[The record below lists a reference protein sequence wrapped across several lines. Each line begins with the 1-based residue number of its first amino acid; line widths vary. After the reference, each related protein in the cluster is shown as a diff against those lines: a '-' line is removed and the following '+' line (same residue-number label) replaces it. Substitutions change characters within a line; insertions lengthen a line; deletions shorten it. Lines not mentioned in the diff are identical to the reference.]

1 MYFLFLMVFLM
12 TFFPSLAYCI
22 VRIQHIIRPIYKI
35 CVDQLF
41 MLSVKLLSTLGYYKF
56 LGGVKS
62 YMQSSTAWERGLVS
76 SPPHCSSVNCK
87 GNRLSK
93 SSFGSPR
100 IPLIFK
106 SNRKKTSSQSLI
118 SFISSDL

>member
-56 LGGVKS
+56 WGGSKVICKVQLHGRGGWCPHPHIVQVLTVKA
-62 YMQSSTAWERGLVS
+62 TD
-76 SPPHCSSVNCK
+76 SVN
-87 GNRLSK
+87 RPLALL
-93 SSFGSPR
+93 GSR
-100 IPLIFK
+100 
-106 SNRKKTSSQSLI
+106 
-118 SFISSDL
+118 